1 MTKRDFRETINMLED
16 VRYMLID
23 LKQRVREGVDL
34 VRIRRIEETINM
46 VERILFSYEPVR

>member
-23 LKQRVREGVDL
+23 LKPRVREGVDL

-46 VERILFSYEPVR
+46 LERILFSYEPAR

>member
-23 LKQRVREGVDL
+23 LKSRVREGVDL

-46 VERILFSYEPVR
+46 LERILFSYEPVR

>member
-23 LKQRVREGVDL
+23 LKPRVREGVDL